1 MSKFEVVEEARSLIT
16 ANSVEPLNV
25 YIEWYNGQYVE
36 CLLGYHMIVDDII
49 ASRGTQKYGT
59 EDIIS
64 VICAVT
70 EKYKTRMEVLSSTK
84 ELVIRS
90 IISVTTDSVMRG
102 EAKFPTY
109 ESYAESDI
117 ESIQYPFSSTLA
129 ENKRMIEELF
139 DVILNENLL
148 EAADAAAK

>member
-16 ANSVEPLNV
+16 VNAVEPLNV

-36 CLLGYHMIVDDII
+36 CLCGYHMIVDDII

-64 VICAVT
+64 VICAVK
-70 EKYKTRMEVLSSTK
+70 EKFKTRMEVLSSTK

-90 IISVTTDSVMRG
+90 IISVTTDRVMRG
-102 EAKFPTY
+102 PKFPTY
-109 ESYAESDI
+109 ESYAESDT

-129 ENKRMIEELF
+129 ENKRMIEGFF